1 MNKLFNNNFNSFL
14 KKSNKDTTY
23 IFVQNNYK
31 NNNIFNNNYI
41 FQKKYYNSLYV
52 KLYNILISRY
62 IYNKKIK
69 LNQNNSL
76 NQNNGLNDD
85 NGLNQNND
93 LNKDNGLNEDMNS
106 NKNYTI
112 DDKEV
117 LTLLENI
124 DIDID
129 KLFDIMNN
137 NEKIVNE
144 TVLYN
149 FNDTTIKEFIKK
161 VFDEYV

>member
-1 MNKLFNNNFNSFL
+1 MNKLINNNFNSFL
-14 KKSNKDTTY
+14 KKSNKDISD
-23 IFVQNNYK
+23 IFVQNNLK

-62 IYNKKIK
+62 IYNEKNK
-69 LNQNNSL
+69 LNQNNGF
-76 NQNNGLNDD
+76 NKNNGLNE
-85 NGLNQNND
+85 NNSF
-93 LNKDNGLNEDMNS
+93 NKNNGLNENNS
-106 NKNYTI
+106 FNKNNGFNKNYTVN
-112 DDKEV
+112 DKEV
-117 LTLLENI
+117 MTLLEN
-124 DIDID
+124 IDID

-144 TVLYN
+144 TVSYN

-161 VFDEYV
+161 VFDEYL